1 MQGFS
6 IFVVAFKLFR
16 EAMATRMVL
25 LLLPWKKRNQKHQ
38 RRRKKPKKVMM
49 VMRRRNL
56 IQESYPDNMIKAK
69 ILMHHYIQY
78 QIYGCHKSKTKNQ
91 RLVDLGEY
99 FSK

>member
-1 MQGFS
+1 MTDADDEDEEKMM
-6 IFVVAFKLFR
+6 I
-16 EAMATRMVL
+16 MRM
-25 LLLPWKKRNQKHQ
+25 
-38 RRRKKPKKVMM
+38 
-49 VMRRRNL
+49 RRNL
-56 IQESYPDNMIKAK
+56 IQESYPDIMIKAK